1 MNIILKNAVSSDFI
15 EKIDVSSSK
24 LVSISIEGQSSVTGL
39 KSTYKATG
47 HYDND
52 TAIDLTNIVNWSIES
67 GTSYAEIAKG
77 ELSILPS
84 ASSQQAITI
93 KAEYNGIYGTKSVNV
108 TYDLGIDEFTKS
120 AILSSGNSFN
130 DSQTLAIDSFF
141 KAIGATEGTGI
152 WSKLK
157 RVYLPVLSKDVSK
170 AVFNYKTNTNDSPD
184 INAEYWGLR
193 SRGLVPIKDIDSASH
208 AILISESEN
217 NNILDY
223 SCFAFNTED
232 LVNRKKTYSTIV
244 YSNYMLPGLSDSNY
258 VIYTTI
264 GLTGSEGNIQN
275 ILVRGS
281 HNSAGDFGVNT
292 VGQSYAETYS
302 KGLRGVSIYN
312 NKAKGLFC
320 NNVDDSSPIIEKDV
334 DESKLVSN
342 KNDRGKAFIMTGA
355 AGILTG
361 YEEITPMGMI
371 FLGTHLE
378 DSEIITLQ
386 NETKKL
392 YDKLVE

>member
-1 MNIILKNAVSSDFI
+1 M
-15 EKIDVSSSK
+15 
-24 LVSISIEGQSSVTGL
+24 
-39 KSTYKATG
+39 
-47 HYDND
+47 
-52 TAIDLTNIVNWSIES
+52 
-67 GTSYAEIAKG
+67 
-77 ELSILPS
+77 PS

-281 HNSAGDFGVNT
+281 NNSAGDFGVNT

-302 KGLRGVSIYN
+302 KGLRGVSIYDN
-312 NKAKGLFC
+312 ETKGLFC
-320 NNVDDSSPIIEKDV
+320 NNVDDSNPIVRKNV
-334 DESKLVSN
+334 DGSKLVSN
-342 KNDRGKAFIMTGA
+342 T
-355 AGILTG
+355 
-361 YEEITPMGMI
+361 MI
-371 FLGTHLE
+371 EVMLL
-378 DSEIITLQ
+378 
-386 NETKKL
+386 
-392 YDKLVE
+392 